1 MIGLGTAGRQTLTS
15 VLLQTPLEDAYRG
28 LVMSIYMAQ
37 FQLMAFGTFFVGKF
51 SDAFGAVI
59 AFAGLG
65 VGLVLLSILLW
76 VAMPRIRRME

>member
-37 FQLMAFGTFFVGKF
+37 FQLMAFGTFFVGKI
-51 SDAFGAVI
+51 SDTFGAEI
-59 AFAGLG
+59 AFASLG
-65 VGLVLLSILLW
+65 VGLVLLSAVLW
-76 VAMPRIRRME
+76 ASLPRIRRMD